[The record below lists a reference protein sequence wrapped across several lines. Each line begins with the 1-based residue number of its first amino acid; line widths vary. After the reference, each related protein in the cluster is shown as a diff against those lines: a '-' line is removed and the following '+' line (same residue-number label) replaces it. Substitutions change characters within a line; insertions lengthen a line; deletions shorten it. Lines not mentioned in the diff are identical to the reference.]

1 MPEFSEGLG
10 NAPSASFVGLVGRW
24 TNLFMKMIYFLV
36 IAMTL
41 ANVTVFAQESG
52 DLAWKK
58 AKEKNGI
65 TIFTR
70 KSEASKVNE
79 LSANTCFETNLTT
92 LVAVFIDI
100 PSYPDWLKDCK
111 LSKLLKQTGPQDL
124 YYYSEFKVPFPFD
137 NRDLIQYI
145 NIQQNPESREVT
157 ITLTNQPS
165 LVPEKKGLVRMP
177 VADGFWKFKPVEGGK
192 IQVKLQYKSDPGGNI
207 PAWLVNA
214 FNVNIPFGTIT
225 NLEKQITK
233 EEYRKAKI
241 DWITN

>member
-1 MPEFSEGLG
+1 MVHG
-10 NAPSASFVGLVGRW
+10 
-24 TNLFMKMIYFLV
+24 
-36 IAMTL
+36 
-41 ANVTVFAQESG
+41 TVSQESR
-52 DLAWKK
+52 DPAWKK

-70 KSEASKVNE
+70 DSETSPVKEV
-79 LSANTCFETNLTT
+79 SAKTYFDTNLTT
-92 LVAVFIDI
+92 LVAVFLDI
-100 PSYPDWLKDCK
+100 PSYPDWLKFNK
-111 LSKLLKQTGPQDL
+111 FSKLLNQTGPQDL

-137 NRDLIQYI
+137 NRDIIQYL

-157 ITLTNQPS
+157 VTLTNQPS
-165 LVPEKKGLVRMP
+165 LIPEEKDIVRMQI
-177 VADGFWKFKPVEGGK
+177 ADGFWKFKPVKGGK
-192 IQVKLQYKSDPGGNI
+192 VQINLQYRNDPGGSI

-214 FNVNIPFGTIT
+214 FIVNSPFGTIT